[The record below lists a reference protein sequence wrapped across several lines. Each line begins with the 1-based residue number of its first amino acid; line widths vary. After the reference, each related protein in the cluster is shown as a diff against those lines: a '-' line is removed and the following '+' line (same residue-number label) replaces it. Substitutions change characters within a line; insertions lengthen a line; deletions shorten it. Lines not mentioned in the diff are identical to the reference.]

1 MAKVRKLAAIMFT
14 DIVGFT
20 SLMGIDED
28 NAIKVLDQNRAFHRS
43 LVNKYD
49 GEWLNEMGDG
59 ILASFS
65 TPTDAVRCACEIQR
79 EAKEAGIGLRIG
91 IHQGEVI
98 FENND
103 VLGDGVNVA
112 ARLQDLAD
120 EGSINISGAVYD
132 DVKNKTGIELEFIGE
147 KSFKNIVQP
156 MKVYKAACETCLP
169 EERLDT
175 YSQGYSQDHLQI
187 HLQNHL
193 QTHLKTQPHDTRPS
207 VAVLPFVNMSND
219 PEQEYFCD
227 GITED
232 ILNDLTQLKGIRVV
246 ARTSSFAYK
255 DKNQDIRDIG
265 SRLSVET
272 IVEGS
277 VRKAG
282 NQIRITAQ
290 LINVKDGFHLWS
302 DRYDRE
308 LEDVFAIQNEISK
321 SIVESLEIELSTKD
335 RRKIEKAKTQNVRAY
350 DYYIK
355 GRSYLHR
362 IHRNTTNYAIQLF
375 TQAIEVDE
383 DYALAY
389 SGLADSYAQYYM
401 YFERNKSTLQKA
413 LDLSQQALQL
423 DPDLAESHSSR
434 GIALSQNSEYEEAA
448 KEFDKAL
455 QINPN
460 LFVANYQYARA
471 SRAQGKFSKA
481 VHFFEAASK
490 TRPDDYESSV
500 FLVSAYDDL
509 NESEKLEKEIKRCIE
524 VVKNHLQLNPGDSRA
539 LYLGAQVL
547 IRAGEN
553 QEAVEWM
560 QKSLTIDPDEPSVYY
575 NAACISALM
584 GNVEDAINY
593 FEFAIG
599 AGYVSK
605 EWIENDSDLDLIR
618 DHPKFIKI
626 SQMLEN

>member
-1 MAKVRKLAAIMFT
+1 MAKNRRLAAIMFT

-28 NAIKVLDQNRAFHRS
+28 NAIKVLDKNRNFHRS
-43 LVNKYD
+43 LINKYR

-59 ILASFS
+59 ILASFY
-65 TPTDAVRCACEIQR
+65 TPTDAVRCGCEIQR
-79 EAKEAGIGLRIG
+79 EAKKAGIGLRIG

-98 FENND
+98 FENSD

-112 ARLQDLAD
+112 SRLQDLAE
-120 EGSINISGAVYD
+120 EGSINISGAVFD
-132 DVKNKTGIELEFIGE
+132 DVKNKTGIKVDFIGE

-156 MKVYKAACETCLP
+156 IKVYKATCEFSPP
-169 EERLDT
+169 EQSRKA
-175 YSQGYSQDHLQI
+175 YSQ
-187 HLQNHL
+187 
-193 QTHLKTQPHDTRPS
+193 DTRPS

-232 ILNDLTQLKGIRVV
+232 ILNDLTQLKDIRVV

-255 DKNQDIRDIG
+255 DKSQDIRDIG
-265 SRLSVET
+265 LRLSVDK

-282 NQIRITAQ
+282 NQLRITAQ
-290 LINVKDGFHLWS
+290 LVNVTDGFHLWS
-302 DRYDRE
+302 DRYDRK

-321 SIVESLEIELSTKD
+321 SIVESLEIELSSKD
-335 RRKIEKAKTQNVRAY
+335 RRKIEKTKTQNVKAY

-375 TQAIEVDE
+375 AQAIDI
-383 DYALAY
+383 DKHYALAY
-389 SGLADSYAQYYM
+389 SGLADSYSQYYM

-434 GIALSQNSEYEEAA
+434 GIALSQNVEYQEAEQ
-448 KEFDKAL
+448 EFEKAL

-471 SRAQGKFSKA
+471 SRAQGKLSKA
-481 VHFFEAASK
+481 VHLFEVATK
-490 TRPDDYESSV
+490 TRPDDYESAV
-500 FLVSAYDDL
+500 FLVAAYDDL
-509 NESEKLEKEIKRCIE
+509 NELEKLEKEIKRCLT
-524 VVKNHLQLNPGDSRA
+524 VVKNHLELNPGDSRA

-547 IRAGEN
+547 IRAGEK
-553 QEAVEWM
+553 QEAVKWM
-560 QKSLTIDPDEPSVYY
+560 EKSLTIDPDEPSVYY
-575 NAACISALM
+575 NAACISSLM
-584 GNVEDAINY
+584 GNIEDAINY

>member
-1 MAKVRKLAAIMFT
+1 MAQIRRLAAIMFT

-28 NAIKVLDQNRAFHRS
+28 NAIKILDKNRKFHRS
-43 LVNKYD
+43 FVNKYH

-79 EAKEAGIGLRIG
+79 EAKKAGIGLRIG

-98 FENND
+98 FENSV

-112 ARLQDLAD
+112 SRLQDLAE
-120 EGSINISGAVYD
+120 EGSVNISGAVYD
-132 DVKNKTGIELEFIGE
+132 DVKNKTGIKVEFIGK
-147 KSFKNIVQP
+147 KSFKNIVEP
-156 MKVYKAACETCLP
+156 IKVYKASCELSLP
-169 EERLDT
+169 EESRQE
-175 YSQGYSQDHLQI
+175 YSQ
-187 HLQNHL
+187 
-193 QTHLKTQPHDTRPS
+193 DTRPS

-232 ILNDLTQLKGIRVV
+232 VLNDLTQLKDIRVV

-265 SRLSVET
+265 LRLSVET

-282 NQIRITAQ
+282 NQLRITAQ
-290 LINVKDGFHLWS
+290 LINVTDGFHLWS

-308 LEDVFAIQNEISK
+308 LADVFAIQNEISK
-321 SIVESLEIELSTKD
+321 SIVESLKIELSSKD
-335 RRKIEKAKTQNVRAY
+335 RHKIEKTKTQNVKAY
-350 DYYIK
+350 DHYIK

-375 TQAIEVDE
+375 TQAIDIDK

-389 SGLADSYAQYYM
+389 SGLADSFAQYYM
-401 YFERNKSTLQKA
+401 YFERNKSTLKKA

-423 DPDLAESHSSR
+423 DPDLAEAHSSR
-434 GIALSQNSEYEEAA
+434 GIALSQNGDYQEAEQ
-448 KEFDKAL
+448 EFEKAL

-481 VHFFEAASK
+481 VHLFEAASK

-500 FLVSAYDDL
+500 FLVAAYDDL
-509 NESEKLEKEIKRCIE
+509 DESEKLEKEIKRCIT
-524 VVKNHLQLNPGDSRA
+524 VVKNHLELNPGDSRA

-547 IRAGEN
+547 IRAGEK
-553 QEAVEWM
+553 QEAVKWM
-560 QKSLTIDPDEPSVYY
+560 EKSLTIDPDEPSVYY
-575 NAACISALM
+575 NAACLSALM
-584 GNVEDAINY
+584 GNIEDAINY

-605 EWIENDSDLDLIR
+605 EWIDNDSDLDLIR
-618 DHPKFIKI
+618 DHPKFIEI
-626 SQMLEN
+626 SQMLDV

>member
-1 MAKVRKLAAIMFT
+1 MTKVRRLAAIMFT

-28 NAIKVLDQNRAFHRS
+28 KAIKVLDRNRSFHRS
-43 LVNKYD
+43 LVKKYR

-59 ILASFS
+59 ILVSFYTS
-65 TPTDAVRCACEIQR
+65 TDAIRCGCEIQK
-79 EAKEAGIGLRIG
+79 EAKKVGIGLRIG

-112 ARLQDLAD
+112 SRLEGLAE
-120 EGSINISGAVYD
+120 EGSITISDAVYNE
-132 DVKNKTGIELEFIGE
+132 VRNKTDIKVEFIGE
-147 KSFKNIVQP
+147 KNFKNIDEP
-156 MKVYKAACETCLP
+156 IKVYKATCDSSLP
-169 EERLDT
+169 E
-175 YSQGYSQDHLQI
+175 QDMQKYN
-187 HLQNHL
+187 Q
-193 QTHLKTQPHDTRPS
+193 DTRPS

-232 ILNDLTQLKGIRVV
+232 ILNALTQIKDIRVV
-246 ARTSSFAYK
+246 ARTSSFAFK
-255 DKNQDIRDIG
+255 DKNQDIREIG
-265 SRLSVET
+265 LQLSVDT

-282 NQIRITAQ
+282 NQLRITAQ

-321 SIVESLEIELSTKD
+321 NIVESLKIELSSND
-335 RRKIEKAKTQNVRAY
+335 RRKIIKTQTQNVQAY
-350 DYYIK
+350 DHYIK
-355 GRSYLHR
+355 GRSYLHKG
-362 IHRNTTNYAIQLF
+362 HRNTTKYAIQLF
-375 TQAIEVDE
+375 SQAIDI
-383 DYALAY
+383 DKHYALAY

-401 YFERNKSTLQKA
+401 YFERDQTILQKA
-413 LDLSQQALQL
+413 LDLSQQALEL
-423 DPDLAESHSSR
+423 DPEMAESHTSR
-434 GIALSQNSEYEEAA
+434 GIALAQNGDYREAEH
-448 KEFDKAL
+448 EFDKAL

-471 SRAQGKFSKA
+471 SKAQGKLSKA
-481 VHFFEAASK
+481 VHLFEVATK
-490 TRPDDYESSV
+490 TRPDDYESAV
-500 FLVSAYDDL
+500 FLVAAYDDL
-509 NESEKLEKEIKRCIE
+509 KESKKLEQEIERCMT
-524 VVKNHLQLNPGDSRA
+524 VVKNHLELNPGDSRA

-547 IRAGEN
+547 IRAGEK
-553 QEAVEWM
+553 QEALKWM
-560 QKSLTIDPDEPSVYY
+560 QKSLAIDPDEPSVLY
-575 NAACISALM
+575 NAACINSLL
-584 GNVEDAINY
+584 GNVENAVNH

-605 EWIENDSDLDLIR
+605 EWIANDSDLDLIR
-618 DHPKFIKI
+618 NHPKFIKI
-626 SQMLEN
+626 SQLLET

>member
-1 MAKVRKLAAIMFT
+1 MFT

-20 SLMGIDED
+20 SLMGVDED
-28 NAIKVLDQNRAFHRS
+28 KAIKVLDKNRNFHRS
-43 LVNKYD
+43 LVNKFR

-79 EAKEAGIGLRIG
+79 EAKKAGIGLRIG
-91 IHQGEVI
+91 IHQGEVV

-112 ARLQDLAD
+112 SRLQDLAE
-120 EGSINISGAVYD
+120 EGSINISDAVCN
-132 DVKNKTGIELEFIGE
+132 DVKNKTGIMVEFIGE
-147 KSFKNIVQP
+147 KSFKNVDQP
-156 MKVYKAACETCLP
+156 IKVYKATCESNPSELS
-169 EERLDT
+169 RQS
-175 YSQGYSQDHLQI
+175 YSKDYSQD
-187 HLQNHL
+187 
-193 QTHLKTQPHDTRPS
+193 KRPS

-232 ILNDLTQLKGIRVV
+232 ILNDLTQLKDIRVV

-265 SRLSVET
+265 LQLSVET

-282 NQIRITAQ
+282 NKLRITAQ
-290 LINVKDGFHLWS
+290 LINVADGFHLWS

-321 SIVESLEIELSTKD
+321 IIVESLEIELSSKD
-335 RRKIEKAKTQNVRAY
+335 RRKIEKTKTQNVQAY
-350 DYYIK
+350 DHYIK
-355 GRSYLHR
+355 GRFYLHK
-362 IHRNTTNYAIQLF
+362 IHRNTTNYAIKLF
-375 TQAIEVDE
+375 AEAIDI
-383 DYALAY
+383 DKRYALAY

-401 YFERNKSTLQKA
+401 YFDRNKLTLQKA
-413 LDLSQQALQL
+413 LDLSQQALEL

-434 GIALSQNSEYEEAA
+434 GIALSHNAEYQEAEQ
-448 KEFDKAL
+448 EFDKAL

-481 VHFFEAASK
+481 VHLFEVATK
-490 TRPDDYESSV
+490 TRPDDYESAV
-500 FLVSAYDDL
+500 FLVAAYDDL
-509 NESEKLEKEIKRCIE
+509 NESEKLEKEVKRCIK
-524 VVKNHLQLNPGDSRA
+524 VVKNHLELNPGDSRA

-547 IRAGEN
+547 IRAGEK
-553 QEAVEWM
+553 QEAIEWM
-560 QKSLTIDPDEPSVYY
+560 EKSLTIDPDEPSVYY
-575 NAACISALM
+575 NAACISSLL
-584 GNVEDAINY
+584 GNLEDAINY

-605 EWIENDSDLDLIR
+605 EWIANDSDLDLIR
-618 DHPKFIKI
+618 NHPKFIKI
-626 SQMLEN
+626 SQMLET

>member
-1 MAKVRKLAAIMFT
+1 MAKIRRLAAIMFT

-28 NAIKVLDQNRAFHRS
+28 NAIKILDKNRKFHRS
-43 LVNKYD
+43 FVNKYH

-79 EAKEAGIGLRIG
+79 EAINAGIGLRVG

-98 FENND
+98 FENSA

-112 ARLQDLAD
+112 SRLQDLAE
-120 EGSINISGAVYD
+120 EGSINISGAVYN
-132 DVKNKTGIELEFIGE
+132 DVKNKTGIEVEYLGE
-147 KSFKNIVQP
+147 KSFKNVVEPI
-156 MKVYKAACETCLP
+156 KVYKATCELSLT
-169 EERLDT
+169 EQNR
-175 YSQGYSQDHLQI
+175 QGYSQAQS
-187 HLQNHL
+187 Q
-193 QTHLKTQPHDTRPS
+193 DTRPS

-232 ILNDLTQLKGIRVV
+232 ILNDLTQLKDIRVV

-265 SRLSVET
+265 LQLSVDT

-282 NQIRITAQ
+282 NQLRITAQ
-290 LINVKDGFHLWS
+290 LINVTDGFHLWS

-335 RRKIEKAKTQNVRAY
+335 RHKIEKAKTQNVKAY

-375 TQAIEVDE
+375 TQAIEMDNS
-383 DYALAY
+383 YALAY

-413 LDLSQQALQL
+413 LDLSQKALQL

-434 GIALSQNSEYEEAA
+434 GVALSQNSEYLEAEQ
-448 KEFDKAL
+448 EFDKAL

-471 SRAQGKFSKA
+471 SRAQGKLSKA
-481 VHFFEAASK
+481 VHLFEAASK

-500 FLVSAYDDL
+500 FLVAAYDDL
-509 NESEKLEKEIKRCIE
+509 NESEKREKEIKRCIK
-524 VVKNHLQLNPGDSRA
+524 VVKNHLLLNPGDSRA

-547 IRAGEN
+547 IRAGEKE
-553 QEAVEWM
+553 EAVNWM
-560 QKSLTIDPDEPSVYY
+560 GKSLTIDPDEPSVYY
-575 NAACISALM
+575 NAACLSSLM
-584 GNVEDAINY
+584 GNIEDAIKY

-618 DHPKFIKI
+618 DHPKFIEI
-626 SQMLEN
+626 SQMLEA

>member
-1 MAKVRKLAAIMFT
+1 M
-14 DIVGFT
+14 
-20 SLMGIDED
+20 
-28 NAIKVLDQNRAFHRS
+28 
-43 LVNKYD
+43 
-49 GEWLNEMGDG
+49 
-59 ILASFS
+59 
-65 TPTDAVRCACEIQR
+65 
-79 EAKEAGIGLRIG
+79 
-91 IHQGEVI
+91 
-98 FENND
+98 
-103 VLGDGVNVA
+103 
-112 ARLQDLAD
+112 
-120 EGSINISGAVYD
+120 
-132 DVKNKTGIELEFIGE
+132 
-147 KSFKNIVQP
+147 
-156 MKVYKAACETCLP
+156 
-169 EERLDT
+169 
-175 YSQGYSQDHLQI
+175 
-187 HLQNHL
+187 
-193 QTHLKTQPHDTRPS
+193 
-207 VAVLPFVNMSND
+207 LPFVNMSND

-232 ILNDLTQLKGIRVV
+232 ILNDLTQLKDIRVV

-255 DKNQDIRDIG
+255 DKSQDIRDIG
-265 SRLSVET
+265 LRLNVDK

-282 NQIRITAQ
+282 NQLRITAQ
-290 LINVKDGFHLWS
+290 LVNVTDGFHLWS

-321 SIVESLEIELSTKD
+321 SIVESLEIELSSKD
-335 RRKIEKAKTQNVRAY
+335 RRKIEKTKTQNVKAY

-375 TQAIEVDE
+375 TQAIDI
-383 DYALAY
+383 DKHYALAY

-434 GIALSQNSEYEEAA
+434 GIALSQNVEYQEAEQ
-448 KEFDKAL
+448 EFDKAL

-471 SRAQGKFSKA
+471 SRAQGKLSKA
-481 VHFFEAASK
+481 VHLFEVATK

-500 FLVSAYDDL
+500 FLVAAYDDL
-509 NESEKLEKEIKRCIE
+509 NESEKLEKEIKRCLT
-524 VVKNHLQLNPGDSRA
+524 VVKNHLELNPGDSRA

-547 IRAGEN
+547 IRAGEK
-553 QEAVEWM
+553 QEAVKWM
-560 QKSLTIDPDEPSVYY
+560 EKSLTIDPDEPSVYY
-575 NAACISALM
+575 NAACISSLM
-584 GNVEDAINY
+584 GNIEDAINF